1 MIKRLTKTERT
12 PKAATKRPK
21 TVEPAKVIQNIYLN
35 PFSEPIKTAV
45 PQPKRVKI
53 AKRRNQARAKSYS
66 HGSATPFGLA
76 AGFRSPTITA
86 GG

>member
-12 PKAATKRPK
+12 PKAAPKRPK
-21 TVEPAKVIQNIYLN
+21 TVDPAKVIQNIYLN

-53 AKRRNQARAKSYS
+53 AK
-66 HGSATPFGLA
+66 
-76 AGFRSPTITA
+76 
-86 GG
+86 